1 MHIVSKTKVLA
12 LIALLG
18 LVGCASAPQA
28 PVSLDLGVNKTFTF
42 SKDAD
47 GNKAYE
53 LQIANAMVQSIMG
66 STHYKPRFEQFAGSN
81 GFFNVKGIEVV
92 RKPNAIEIS
101 YVNGERSTITNRT
114 ILTRTSAVIAYS
126 IEENA
131 GAVTFKVSPPK
142 QMDTVKAVNPIYIPY
157 PTLDGENEL
166 ASDVKKIYGNLDPI
180 LRISKP
186 VKAEIDSKYGVAA
199 IKANFKRKCKY
210 GNVFIDGMGREKE
223 NGTCVVGSTE
233 VTVAVQP
240 YKDGSKVTYNFNA
253 LYELN
258 GRGESTY
265 SPEAI
270 KSVVAS
276 LDAIVKD

>member
-28 PVSLDLGVNKTFTF
+28 PVSLDLGGNKTFTF

-53 LQIANAMVQSIMG
+53 LQIANALVQSIMS
-66 STHYKPRFEQFAGSN
+66 STHYKPRFEQFADSK
-81 GFFNVKGIEVV
+81 GFFNVKGVEVV
-92 RKPNAIEIS
+92 RKPNAIEIY

-114 ILTRTSAVIAYS
+114 TLTRTSAVIGYTL
-126 IEENA
+126 EENA
-131 GAVTFKVSPPK
+131 GSVTLKVSPPK
-142 QMDTVKAVNPIYIPY
+142 QLDTVKAVNPIYIPY
-157 PTLDGENEL
+157 STLDGESEL
-166 ASDVKKIYGNLDPI
+166 AGDVKRIYGNLNPT
-180 LRISKP
+180 LRINKP
-186 VKAEIDSKYGVAA
+186 VKAEIDSKYSVDA
-199 IKANFKRKCKY
+199 IKANFKRKCRY
-210 GNVFIDGMGREKE
+210 GNVFVDGLGREKE

-240 YKDGSKVTYNFNA
+240 YKEGSKVSYSFTA
-253 LYELN
+253 QYELN

-270 KSVVAS
+270 KNVVAS
-276 LDAIVKD
+276 LEAIVRD